1 MRIFQLFDVGLAGP
15 MKDKYTQLLHKFLND
30 PSKVIPN
37 NWAATIRLAA
47 VEAIVQAWQMT
58 KTVQNCR
65 AAAEAVGYSPYN
77 PEVPQRSDFVRNYTE
92 AEERFI
98 NERQQR
104 RRTARLIINNEEI
117 TEMRMIQKIR
127 DETTNGRD
135 GYLIMPYTFYN
146 NRIGDLVR
154 FLFPLAKERHVYLL
168 TRLSPIWGVD
178 FFDFFQ
184 EWNY

>member
-1 MRIFQLFDVGLAGP
+1 
-15 MKDKYTQLLHKFLND
+15 
-30 PSKVIPN
+30 
-37 NWAATIRLAA
+37 
-47 VEAIVQAWQMT
+47 MT

-65 AAAEAVGYSPYN
+65 TAAEAVGYSPYN
-77 PEVPQRSDFVRNYTE
+77 PEVAQRSDFVRNYTE
-92 AEERFI
+92 AEERII